1 MKILE
6 TKKRSIVKSLTW
18 RVLAL
23 SNSWFILT
31 IISSQSNFMKA
42 LTMNVIAF
50 GLYYLFERLWNKIK
64 YGRYVD
70 DYEAGAEIHET
81 EAENSKKKVYEKSL
95 MMIDKLLKEH
105 PEQVAEAL
113 AKVEKKLQYD
123 EKS

>member
-31 IISSQSNFMKA
+31 IISDQSNFMKA

-70 DYEAGAEIHET
+70 DYEAGAEI
-81 EAENSKKKVYEKSL
+81 AENKSHISKEKVYKKSL
-95 MMIDKLLKEH
+95 MLIDKLLKEH
-105 PEQVAEAL
+105 PEE
-113 AKVEKKLQYD
+113 VEELIKKY
-123 EKS
+123 ENYEN

>member
-70 DYEAGAEIHET
+70 DYQAGAEIHET
-81 EAENSKKKVYEKSL
+81 ESQISKEKVYEKSL
-95 MMIDKLLKEH
+95 MLVDKLLKEH
-105 PEQVAEAL
+105 PEEVAEAL
-113 AKVEKKLQYD
+113 AKVEKRYN
-123 EKS
+123 

>member
-31 IISSQSNFMKA
+31 IISDQSNFMKA
-42 LTMNVIAF
+42 LTMNIIAF

-70 DYEAGAEIHET
+70 DYQAGAEIHET
-81 EAENSKKKVYEKSL
+81 VKKDKKVNMKHTL
-95 MMIDKLLKEH
+95 
-105 PEQVAEAL
+105 
-113 AKVEKKLQYD
+113 
-123 EKS
+123 